1 MDDFYT
7 PRTSQ
12 SGMIEQFR
20 HYLLEDDEDCLT
32 EEHFLPPDLDLGSS
46 CAQLTPEAF
55 FSSLASPIQSPRSR
69 VASMSMLAS
78 YNSQTSLSR
87 ESSEGEV
94 TAAEEMSDQ
103 SDGSSCPE
111 EEAEAPVLISYRT
124 GRPMPPLSLPSY
136 QVAPPQDSMFGDI
149 TNMLQQSPQLRQR
162 LPPRPITPWD
172 HSRRMYSTSMGMC
185 EPLSG
190 VSASQMANEEES
202 LFLLNLLQDENRAQG
217 WSESFDH
224 CSKLAYLMQFP
235 TAESISPDLGEI
247 FNGGEALENSQF
259 SDLRTDESSCKP
271 VTTQRPYRVSY
282 RGVRRRPWGKFA
294 AEIRDSAQ
302 NGARVWLGTYDT
314 AEEAAIA
321 YDQAAFE
328 MRGHKALLNFPLRA
342 KIYSTNLAI
351 KRAQASCPSAVA
363 GPLHKPLKQNGGR
376 SSSITE
382 RRVQVRATHS
392 QMNPDVLVQ
401 GPVVKRE
408 RAAVNIQNS
417 GPSYTRL
424 PSKKKRRSAVPPQD
438 EILVLPLPE
447 AQHQKVY
454 ASYIDPSRISRRT
467 LSRESLGETL
477 DQAAPSKGSCMG
489 LAGNQWEQ
497 DVEDDFW

>member
-1 MDDFYT
+1 
-7 PRTSQ
+7 
-12 SGMIEQFR
+12 MIEQFR

-69 VASMSMLAS
+69 VAPMPMLAS

-94 TAAEEMSDQ
+94 TAGEETSNQ

-124 GRPMPPLSLPSY
+124 GRPMPPLSLPSH
-136 QVAPPQDSMFGDI
+136 QVPSTQDLFGDI
-149 TNMLQQSPQLRQR
+149 TNMLQHSPQVRHR

-172 HSRRMYSTSMGMC
+172 HSRRMCPNSVGMC

-190 VSASQMANEEES
+190 VSTSQIANEEES
-202 LFLLNLLQDENRAQG
+202 LFLLNLLQEENRAQG

-224 CSKLAYLMQFP
+224 CSKLAYLMQLR
-235 TAESISPDLGEI
+235 TAESMSPDLGEI
-247 FNGGEALENSQF
+247 LNSGETLENSQLN
-259 SDLRTDESSCKP
+259 DVRTEESLSKP

-342 KIYSTNLAI
+342 KIYSTNLAL
-351 KRAQASCPSAVA
+351 KRAQASSPTAPSAVA
-363 GPLHKPLKQNGGR
+363 TPLHKPLKQHGSR

-401 GPVVKRE
+401 APVVKRE
-408 RAAVNIQNS
+408 RVPVNIQNS

-424 PSKKKRRSAVPPQD
+424 PSKQRRSALPHQD
-438 EILVLPLPE
+438 ETLVLPLPE
-447 AQHQKVY
+447 AEYQKVY
-454 ASYIDPSRISRRT
+454 ASYIDPSRIAQTCRRT
-467 LSRESLGETL
+467 RSRESLREMV
-477 DQAAPSKGSCMG
+477 DQVGPSKRSCMG
-489 LAGNQWEQ
+489 VAANQWQ
-497 DVEDDFW
+497 QQVEDDFW